1 MERYV
6 AHLTKMVEQVERLY
20 GIDKNAS
27 VRKITQFLASST
39 LAEDE
44 RKKLGNAVGVVLIPA
59 AFLCYRIVYFGLH
72 PVDFSSFKR
81 AGVAE
86 DLQRYVTPFTSASTV
101 TQQAIAALN
110 EVLRCLMKVEALD
123 VEAMGW
129 LSYRLVRCFIVAAFR
144 SNWGNAG
151 ILANLIT
158 ANNGGLR

>member
-6 AHLTKMVEQVERLY
+6 AHLTRMVEQTEGLY
-20 GIDKNAS
+20 GIERDAG

-39 LAEDE
+39 LGEE
-44 RKKLGNAVGVVLIPA
+44 EGKKLGNAVGVVLIPA
-59 AFLCYRIVYFGLH
+59 AFLYCRMTYFGLC
-72 PVDFSSFKR
+72 PVDFSSFKQV
-81 AGVAE
+81 GVAE
-86 DLQRYVTPFTSASTV
+86 DLQRYVLPFTSASTV

-110 EVLRCLMKVEALD
+110 EVIRCLMKVEALGA
-123 VEAMGW
+123 EATSW